1 MGVAFTG
8 IQANDPSAL
17 HAPNG
22 KSMSILL
29 LIYSFQKKCLE
40 CHVQED

>member
-22 KSMSILL
+22 KSMSIVARLRIMFNGNWHL
-29 LIYSFQKKCLE
+29 G
-40 CHVQED
+40 VNP

>member
-8 IQANDPSAL
+8 IQANDPSVPR
-17 HAPNG
+17 APNG

-29 LIYSFQKKCLE
+29 LIYSSQKKCFE
-40 CHVQED
+40 YHVQED